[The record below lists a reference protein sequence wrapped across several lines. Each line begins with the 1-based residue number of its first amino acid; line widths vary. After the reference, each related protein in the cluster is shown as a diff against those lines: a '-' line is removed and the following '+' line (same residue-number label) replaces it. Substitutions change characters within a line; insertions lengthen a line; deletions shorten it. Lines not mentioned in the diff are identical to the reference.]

1 MTEPHYKCPKDLD
14 CGDGNYSSLILGKV
28 PCYVGIVSTSLSCVA
43 SVVMV
48 LIYLAWKDIRKRG
61 AQSIIT
67 FIAIAD
73 FFTAFFYLAGCVNIL
88 THYNETDN
96 KKCKVYE
103 TFCDIESYIITLA
116 GMSSFLWTMILA
128 FYFYMTTSQRNR
140 SNGNIALKL
149 MPVYHLIA
157 WGIPVLIALPLLRF
171 EKLGYA
177 PFVGGTVW
185 CYIEVFDNFQK
196 MDPFSKKNSKV
207 IAIKLPE
214 ILSYGLILLLYSAT
228 VVNIYKKVKVNFL
241 G

>member
-1 MTEPHYKCPKDLD
+1 MTEPPQCPNDLKD
-14 CGDGNYSSLILGKV
+14 CGNGNSSLNLGKV
-28 PCYVGIVSTSLSCVA
+28 PCYVVIVSTSLSCVA

-73 FFTAFFYLAGCVNIL
+73 FFTAFCYLTGCVNIL
-88 THYNETDN
+88 THYNETDGQ
-96 KKCKVYE
+96 KCKVYK

-128 FYFYMTTSQRNR
+128 FYFYMITSQRNR
-140 SNGNIALKL
+140 CNRNIALKL
-149 MPVYHLIA
+149 MPVYHLIG
-157 WGIPVLIALPLLRF
+157 WGIPVLIALPLLCLK
-171 EKLGYA
+171 KLGYS

-185 CYIEVFDNFQK
+185 CYIEVFDNFQE
-196 MDPFSKKNSKV
+196 MDPFSKKNSEA
-207 IAIKLPE
+207 IIIKLPE
-214 ILSYGLILLLYSAT
+214 MLSYGLILLFYSAT
-228 VVNIYKKVKVNFL
+228 VVNIYKKVKVSFV